1 MNRANT
7 MNVPTKMTAKQL
19 TGYDR
24 LHNARLNKGTA
35 FTEAEQKCLQQ
46 VKDMIYGSPFVN

>member
-1 MNRANT
+1 MNA
-7 MNVPTKMTAKQL
+7 PTKVAAKQL

-35 FTEAEQKCLQQ
+35 FTEAGRSAFGLEGLLPPA
-46 VKDMIYGSPFVN
+46 VLSLDR